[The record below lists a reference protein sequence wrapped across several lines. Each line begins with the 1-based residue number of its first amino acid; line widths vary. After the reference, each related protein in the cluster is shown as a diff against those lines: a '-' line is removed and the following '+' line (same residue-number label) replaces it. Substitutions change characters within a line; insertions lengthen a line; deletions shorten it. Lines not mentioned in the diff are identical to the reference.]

1 MSAGAFPAAADDDPL
16 VRSMR
21 EALAAIEV
29 IGPDDAGEVVL
40 RLTATW
46 DSIIDHSLGRLGVSP
61 AADAWVAWRDLL
73 A

>member
-1 MSAGAFPAAADDDPL
+1 MNAGAFPVTADDDPL
-16 VRSMR
+16 VRSIR

-46 DSIIDHSLGRLGVSP
+46 GSVIDHPLGRLGVSA
-61 AADAWVAWRDLL
+61 AADGWVAWRDLL